1 VSTWTVTVQKPV
13 NKLKKG
19 DKQVVKARSGFE
31 AINKAMK
38 LWKDPAL
45 KAASA
50 DSFKITK
57 EGLEEALDENLRKQ
71 IAQMASQFP
80 EGSKVKMK
88 DGGIGTVLSVTK
100 DSVKVGV
107 GKKTMNH
114 KPSELSVV
122 KEDAIEEAAKVN
134 PKAMAADIPQM
145 ELSKFLKKASRKPK
159 VYFDGDDLV
168 DVDKTVVRGAL
179 DPKKKITVQ
188 KLIDALTESVDP
200 KVAKAVQGLND
211 LGNKMKGQDA
221 KQVKR
226 IEALFRKGNKKVMQG
241 ALRAMDTDLRDQI
254 QDVLE
259 PQGFWKNGVV
269 DF

>member
-1 VSTWTVTVQKPV
+1 MKTFKEIREAMSTWTVTVQKPV

-57 EGLEEALDENLRKQ
+57 EGLDEA
-71 IAQMASQFP
+71 S
-80 EGSKVKMK
+80 
-88 DGGIGTVLSVTK
+88 
-100 DSVKVGV
+100 
-107 GKKTMNH
+107 
-114 KPSELSVV
+114 
-122 KEDAIEEAAKVN
+122 
-134 PKAMAADIPQM
+134 
-145 ELSKFLKKASRKPK
+145 
-159 VYFDGDDLV
+159 
-168 DVDKTVVRGAL
+168 
-179 DPKKKITVQ
+179 
-188 KLIDALTESVDP
+188 DP

-221 KQVKR
+221 KEVKR

-241 ALRAMDTDLRDQI
+241 ALRGMDTDLRDQI

-259 PQGFWKNGVV
+259 PQGFWKNGVA

>member
-1 VSTWTVTVQKPV
+1 MKTFKEIREAMSTWTVTVQKPV

-57 EGLEEALDENLRKQ
+57 EGLDEA
-71 IAQMASQFP
+71 S
-80 EGSKVKMK
+80 
-88 DGGIGTVLSVTK
+88 
-100 DSVKVGV
+100 
-107 GKKTMNH
+107 
-114 KPSELSVV
+114 
-122 KEDAIEEAAKVN
+122 
-134 PKAMAADIPQM
+134 
-145 ELSKFLKKASRKPK
+145 
-159 VYFDGDDLV
+159 
-168 DVDKTVVRGAL
+168 
-179 DPKKKITVQ
+179 
-188 KLIDALTESVDP
+188 DP

-211 LGNKMKGQDA
+211 LGNKMKGRAA
-221 KQVKR
+221 KEVKR

-241 ALRAMDTDLRDQI
+241 ALRGMDTDLRDQI

-259 PQGFWKNGVV
+259 PQGFWKNGVA

>member
-1 VSTWTVTVQKPV
+1 MSTWTVTVQKPV

-57 EGLEEALDENLRKQ
+57 EGLDEA
-71 IAQMASQFP
+71 S
-80 EGSKVKMK
+80 
-88 DGGIGTVLSVTK
+88 
-100 DSVKVGV
+100 
-107 GKKTMNH
+107 
-114 KPSELSVV
+114 
-122 KEDAIEEAAKVN
+122 
-134 PKAMAADIPQM
+134 
-145 ELSKFLKKASRKPK
+145 
-159 VYFDGDDLV
+159 
-168 DVDKTVVRGAL
+168 
-179 DPKKKITVQ
+179 
-188 KLIDALTESVDP
+188 DP

-241 ALRAMDTDLRDQI
+241 ALRGMDTDLRDQI

-259 PQGFWKNGVV
+259 PQGFWKNGVA